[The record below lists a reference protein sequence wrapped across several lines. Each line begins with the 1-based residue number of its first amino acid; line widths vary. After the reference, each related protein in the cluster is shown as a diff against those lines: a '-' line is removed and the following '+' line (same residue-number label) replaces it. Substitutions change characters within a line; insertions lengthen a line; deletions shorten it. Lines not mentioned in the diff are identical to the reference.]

1 MAKRKGN
8 FWKIAKRKSWK
19 RTSKNPY
26 IIYNKMMRE
35 IRLLRKNKKISH
47 FIVGEIVSTIK
58 GKKLIKSYIT
68 REKGGFRLNH
78 FEYEDPL
85 SEKIRNRKARAE
97 LNLEKKRQ

>member
-1 MAKRKGN
+1 
-8 FWKIAKRKSWK
+8 
-19 RTSKNPY
+19 
-26 IIYNKMMRE
+26 MMRE
-35 IRLLRKNKKISH
+35 NRLLRKNKKISH

-78 FEYEDPL
+78 FEYEGPL

-97 LNLEKKRQ
+97 LNFKKKESNKNYGKERVLKNHSKKSGKEGRLR

>member
-1 MAKRKGN
+1 
-8 FWKIAKRKSWK
+8 
-19 RTSKNPY
+19 
-26 IIYNKMMRE
+26 MMRE

>member
-1 MAKRKGN
+1 
-8 FWKIAKRKSWK
+8 
-19 RTSKNPY
+19 
-26 IIYNKMMRE
+26 MMRE

-85 SEKIRNRKARAE
+85 SEKIRNRKTKAE
-97 LNLEKKRQ
+97 LNFLEKRKNG